1 LFDEKLEGQMSF
13 RTKFAL
19 ILASATLAIYT
30 VVGGWISTRAQQ
42 PANDPNA
49 QLRIFESVLQH
60 IQNDYVDEPNME
72 KVRAGAL
79 RGLAYGLDPYSTYLT
94 PEQVRDYSD
103 NAKNNQSGIGAELSQ
118 VASYLYV
125 IAPMKGSPA
134 DQAGV
139 RAGDIIEYIDNKAT
153 RDISLYDAKQLL
165 NGPAGTEVK
174 LRILRANTKPLTLT
188 VKRGTSR
195 AATAETRM
203 ETGRIGVL
211 RINSLTD
218 GEANDVRGRLQDLIK
233 QGAQKVVVDLRATAG
248 GSISDAVAV
257 ANLFVRDG
265 VLAETIGREGKVL
278 KTYSADPKAAI
289 FNGPLVVLIDSG
301 TAGAAEVVASAV
313 LDRNRGQVVGERS
326 FGAGAEQ
333 QLFTLRG
340 GDGLLLTT
348 VKWASG
354 SGKPFLGE
362 DRARSGVMPSVEVK
376 RPELADAID
385 PDDLT
390 GNDDDAVAKPSAS
403 PDKQVTPEETPK
415 APAEDVQMKK
425 ALELLR
431 ESKPQAQR
439 AAA

>member
-1 LFDEKLEGQMSF
+1 MSF
-13 RTKFAL
+13 RTKFIL
-19 ILASATLAIYT
+19 ILLSATLALYT

-72 KVRAGAL
+72 KVKAGAL

-94 PEQVRDYSD
+94 PDQVKDYSENGKD
-103 NAKNNQSGIGAELSQ
+103 NQVGIGAELSQ

-139 RAGDIIEYIDNKAT
+139 RAGDIIEYIDSKAT

-165 NGPAGTEVK
+165 NGPSGSEVK
-174 LRILRANTKPLTLT
+174 LRILRSNTSPLTLN
-188 VKRGTSR
+188 VKRGTFR
-195 AATAETRM
+195 APAAEARM
-203 ETGRIGVL
+203 EAGRIGIL
-211 RINSLTD
+211 RINSFGN
-218 GEANDVRGRLQDLIK
+218 GEAAETRARVQELLK
-233 QGAQKVVVDLRATAG
+233 QGAQKLVLDLRGTAG
-248 GSISDAVAV
+248 GSLAEAVSV
-257 ANLFVRDG
+257 ANIFVKEG
-265 VLAETIGREGKVL
+265 TLAQTIGREGKPF
-278 KTYSADPKAAI
+278 KTFSADPKALL
-289 FNGPLVVLIDSG
+289 FTGPLVVLIDTG
-301 TAGAAEVVASAV
+301 TAGAAEVVASAM
-313 LDRNRGQVVGERS
+313 LERNRGQVVGEKS

-354 SGKPFLGE
+354 DGKPFLGE
-362 DRARSGVMPSVEVK
+362 DRTRSGVAPSVEVK
-376 RPELADAID
+376 RPEVAEAVD
-385 PDDLT
+385 PEDLT
-390 GNDDDAVAKPSAS
+390 GNDDDPIAKPEQPAEKREAA
-403 PDKQVTPEETPK
+403 PQPTTPRP
-415 APAEDVQMKK
+415 PAEDVQMKK

-431 ESKPQAQR
+431 ENKPAAIQR
-439 AAA
+439 AA